1 MWRLQLWIGLCWLSA
16 LGFLIEPVTAQS
28 LFQPMSLEQ
37 RSEEFDSLQQEATWI
52 ERFNR
57 QLKRVSDF
65 VRPTVVHIEA
75 HKVTSRRTIDEA
87 GSGVIVRIDDARYV
101 LTNRHVIKDADA
113 EQITV
118 RLSNGRLLQPAE
130 VWADRATDIAV
141 MRMASRELLV
151 AKLGNSDG
159 VEVGDLVLA
168 AGSPFGLSHSITMGI
183 ISAKGR
189 RNLKLGVE
197 GVQYQNFFQTDV
209 AINPGNSGGPL
220 VNVRGEVIGLNT
232 AIASNSGGN
241 DGIGFSIPINIV
253 IDIARQLVHNG
264 RVTRA
269 FLGVRLDSDFD
280 LVMAR
285 ELGLT
290 RRIGARISRIEPE
303 SAASKSDLQ
312 IGDIIL
318 KYDGFAIDDDKHLVN
333 QVKLTPLGKRV
344 EVQVMRNRKSM
355 SIRVQIGNQTDQ
367 VEPVAD
373 PS

>member
-1 MWRLQLWIGLCWLSA
+1 MRRWQLWIGLCWLLA

-37 RSEEFDSLQQEATWI
+37 RAEEFDSLQQEATWI

-57 QLKRVSDF
+57 QLKRVTDF

-87 GSGVIVRIDDARYV
+87 GSGVIVRIDDTRYV

-118 RLSNGRLLQPAE
+118 RLSNGRVLQPAE

-141 MRMASRELLV
+141 MRMASKELLV
-151 AKLGNSDG
+151 ARLGNSDG

-220 VNVRGEVIGLNT
+220 INVRGEVIGLNT

-312 IGDIIL
+312 VGDIIL

-355 SIRVQIGNQTDQ
+355 SIRVHMGNQTDQ
-367 VEPVAD
+367 AEPVAD

>member
-1 MWRLQLWIGLCWLSA
+1 MWRLQLWIGLCWLLA